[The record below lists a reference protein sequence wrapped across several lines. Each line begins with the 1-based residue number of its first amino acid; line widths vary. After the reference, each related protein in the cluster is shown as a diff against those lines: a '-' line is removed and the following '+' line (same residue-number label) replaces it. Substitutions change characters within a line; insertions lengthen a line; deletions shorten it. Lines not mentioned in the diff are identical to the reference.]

1 MGEVE
6 NTSIKYRFLKLVE
19 TFLNLLRITI
29 LFIIK
34 WRYLIA
40 LIVFVLCVA
49 FKIHGSSINEYNKI
63 FDHYADYES
72 QSVLVGKSRP
82 VRSDEWLVH
91 TPSYISQSYNDF
103 EKDNSLISLEG
114 EDMIVAHNA
123 PIKNV
128 SLIAKPFTW
137 GYVLLGNEYGL
148 SWYWCSKLILLILL
162 SFEACMILTRKN
174 KKVALLGAIM
184 VAFSP
189 AVQWWFVPHAV
200 DVFFWGLALF
210 VTAYHFFVTD
220 RFLRWLFMVL
230 VSLSAITFVMA
241 LYPPLQIPIGLVM
254 LVLLIVCLIRDKEDI
269 TFKKKDIWRIV
280 AMALFVIGVLAWTI
294 WESKDAIMTLYNT
307 VYPGKRVSLGGT
319 GGIEVLFTDPT
330 SFLLPFREITYSN
343 SPEISTFIHFA
354 PIFLILYPTIWKK
367 MKKEK
372 NMIVGNALLICIVIM
387 AVYMMVG
394 SPELLA
400 KLTLFS
406 YIGDARMKLAYGL
419 VGVLFTIWGI
429 DMVWKKQL
437 FSRKQIIFTL
447 VIFGFCYICFVG
459 NKELSYA
466 GWKYYIAVAF
476 GLMALGYLMLR
487 RYGKTFLTLTA
498 ALVLAAGATVNPIA
512 RGISPL
518 ISHPL
523 EQKVHQI
530 AESDGDAHWLALN
543 SMSLQQIG
551 IANGAKMLN
560 AANFYPDYGKW
571 KITDPEGKYD
581 DVYNRYAYI
590 IVALTDG
597 ETKYTPGATPDIFRL
612 DLSCQDALKWPTKY
626 LLSAG
631 ENTACKK
638 DFKEIYV
645 DTEGNY
651 HIYER
656 VGNAKES

>member
-6 NTSIKYRFLKLVE
+6 NISIKHRFLTLVDRFLK
-19 TFLNLLRITI
+19 FLRVII
-29 LFIIK
+29 LFVIK

-40 LIVFVLCVA
+40 LLVFVLCVA
-49 FKIHGSSINEYNKI
+49 FKIHGSSINEYNKY

-72 QSVLVGKSRP
+72 ESLLVGNSRP

-91 TPSYISQSYNDF
+91 TPSYISQSYNNF

-123 PIKNV
+123 PIKNI

-137 GYVLLGNEYGL
+137 GYVVLGNEYGL

-162 SFEACMILTRKN
+162 GFEACMILTRKN

-184 VAFSP
+184 IAFSP

-220 RFLRWLFMVL
+220 RWRRWLFMVL
-230 VSLSAITFVMA
+230 LSLSAITFVMA

-254 LVLLIVCLIRDKEDI
+254 LALLIVCLIRDKKDI
-269 TFKKKDIWRIV
+269 TFKKKDIWRIAV
-280 AMALFVIGVLAWTI
+280 MVLFVIGVLGWTI

-307 VYPGKRVSLGGT
+307 VYPGKRVSLGG
-319 GGIEVLFTDPT
+319 GEGIEALFTDPT

-354 PIFLILYPTIWKK
+354 PVFLILYPVIWKK
-367 MKKEK
+367 MKREK
-372 NMIVGNALLICIVIM
+372 NMIVGNVLLVCIIIM

-394 SPELLA
+394 FPELLA

-447 VIFGFCYICFVG
+447 AIFGFCYICFVG
-459 NKELSYA
+459 NEELSYV

-476 GLMALGYLMLR
+476 GLAALTFLMLK
-487 RYGKTFLTLTA
+487 RYGKTYLVLTA

-518 ISHPL
+518 TAHPL
-523 EQKVHQI
+523 EQKIHQI
-530 AESDGDAHWLALN
+530 AEEDKDAHWLALN
-543 SMSLQQIG
+543 SMFLQQIG

-571 KITDPEGKYD
+571 EIIDPDGKYD
-581 DVYNRYAYI
+581 DIYNRYAYI

-597 ETKYTPGATPDIFRL
+597 ETKYTLGATPDIFTL
-612 DLSCQDALKWPTKY
+612 QLSCQDALKWPTKY

-645 DTEGNY
+645 DIEGNY